1 MNRATRRRLEARGW
15 SIGTAADF
23 LKLTPEEVRLVELR
37 LALCHAVKERR
48 RRAKIPQE
56 ELADR
61 MNTSQS
67 RIAKIES
74 CDPHVSTD
82 MMFNAFFALGASLQD
97 ASRVIAAA
105 EKIK

>member
-1 MNRATRRRLEARGW
+1 MNRETRRRLEARGW
-15 SIGTAADF
+15 TVGTVTDF
-23 LKLTPEEVRLVELR
+23 LKLTPEEERLVELR

-48 RRAKIPQE
+48 KKEKIPQE

-61 MNTSQS
+61 LNTSQS
-67 RIAKIES
+67 RIAKMES

-82 MMFNAFFALGASLQD
+82 MMLNAYFALGASLKD

-105 EKIK
+105 AKK